1 MKYSLATLGLGPLL
15 YAQGQRVR
23 RTIPSLPEPDG
34 QRHGSGGQG
43 PRLRVLIL
51 GDSAAAGV
59 GAPSQEHALS
69 GQLLSHLGQPF
80 TVPCRLVARTGDTT
94 AQVITH
100 LLAQAPETFDV
111 ALTSIGVNDV
121 TARTGNARWVRQQRH
136 LIETLTG
143 RFGIR
148 HVLLTRLPPMQH
160 FPALPQPLRWYL
172 GLRAGQ
178 LSALLHTLSADHPAC
193 EVLDINLPL
202 RAEYI
207 AEDGFHPAPP
217 AYALWACA
225 ATKAILARH
234 ERGSGKE
241 AMQKPARRTAAGPE
255 HP

>member
-34 QRHGSGGQG
+34 QREGRSGDG
-43 PRLRVLIL
+43 PGLRVLIL

-59 GAPSQEHALS
+59 GAPSQNEALS
-69 GQLLSHLGQPF
+69 GQLVAHLAQHF
-80 TVPCRLVARTGDTT
+80 TVQWRLVARTGDTT
-94 AQVITH
+94 AQVIAH
-100 LLAQAPETFDV
+100 LHAQAPETFDV

-121 TARTGNARWVRQQRH
+121 TGRTGNTRWIRQHQQ
-136 LIETLTG
+136 LIATLTQ

-148 HVLLTRLPPMQH
+148 HVLLTSLPPMQH

-178 LSALLHTLSADHPAC
+178 LSALLHNLSADHPAC
-193 EVLDINLPL
+193 EVLHLDLPI
-202 RAEYI
+202 RPEYI

-217 AYALWACA
+217 AYALWARA
-225 ATKAILARH
+225 ATEAILARH
-234 ERGSGKE
+234 RFSSGKQAVQE
-241 AMQKPARRTAAGPE
+241 PARRTAASTK